1 MIIKCYFKRLDEN
14 GIEIPIG
21 SVRHQWFRSTE
32 S

>member
-1 MIIKCYFKRLDEN
+1 MIIECCFKRQDEN

>member
-1 MIIKCYFKRLDEN
+1 MIIECYLKRQDEN

-21 SVRHQWFRSTE
+21 SVRNRWFRSTE